1 MSCAGVVLAVLREA
15 SSVVISP
22 PAGQSGGVITTEQ
35 RAPAGPSAPPR
46 ALSRGYDP
54 FALFRGYHPCA
65 LLLAPPLLPLL
76 LVAAAAHAWWAGW
89 LLVLRAPLLPR
100 AAWC

>member
-1 MSCAGVVLAVLREA
+1 MLAALRRA
-15 SSVVISP
+15 SSVVITP
-22 PAGQSGGVITTEQ
+22 PAGPSGGVITTEQ
-35 RAPAGPSAPPR
+35 RAPAGLSASSR
-46 ALSRGYDP
+46 ALSRGYHP
-54 FALFRGYHPCA
+54 FA

-76 LVAAAAHAWWAGW
+76 LVATAAHAWWAGW